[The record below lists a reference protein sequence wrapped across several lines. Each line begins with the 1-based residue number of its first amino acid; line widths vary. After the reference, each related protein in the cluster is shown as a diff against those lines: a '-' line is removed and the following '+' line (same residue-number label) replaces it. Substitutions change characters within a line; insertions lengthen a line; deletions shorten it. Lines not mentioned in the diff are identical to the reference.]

1 MIKKIVALFFVII
14 SILLAFTLVISKPFL
29 DDFKKD
35 NMDHANVLA
44 LNVITA
50 SYNTITEGLING
62 LKSLSYSVYTD
73 PNKGFDEE
81 HILRD
86 LKNIVATNSA
96 YKDIIIT
103 TLDGRAFAASSNG
116 WNKGFNAR
124 TSQREWFTAIIDGK
138 KSAHIAQPYRSNTG
152 EYDFTVSA
160 PILLDG
166 KVVGVLAIVA
176 NLNVLMPKNGV
187 EFGITTQDGYVVAID
202 ESSQDWLGQNLFE
215 VRPTYKNISNEP
227 TLLVSPS
234 GSTYSLFKTPLNHGL
249 VGYIFT
255 NQNKTVDNADM
266 IRNALIIVLVV
277 IGTVLTT
284 AQFIVVRGELSQID
298 TVVNSIKQMADGNF
312 QTVNIPKTGNEID
325 LISTSLHQLQQRIWS
340 VMSSTTDIMSQLS
353 AHQQSITSSTANN
366 IKSSESELNHID
378 LVSIEINDMATTANE
393 IATNAQSAEENTS
406 STLMLSSSSLATL
419 QQSSTIVDQVTDSVQ
434 ESASI
439 FGELKTLSDNISS
452 VVDVIGN
459 ISDQT
464 NLLALNAAIEAAR
477 AGEQGRGFSVV
488 ADEVRALAVKTQD
501 STADIQRI
509 IVTLQAGVTKA
520 TNAMGT
526 NLQLTEKLSVISQDI
541 EQAFTDISEK
551 VSLLSDINSFVATSS
566 EAQFVVNQ
574 RVTQNIDEIKKMVS
588 DNVSGVRNTIDANRE
603 MTLLVNNLNE
613 EIRFFKI

>member
-50 SYNTITEGLING
+50 SYNTITEGLINS
-62 LKSLSYSVYTD
+62 LKSLSYSVYTN
-73 PNKGFDEE
+73 PNKRFDEE
-81 HILRD
+81 HILSD

-124 TSQREWFTAIIDGK
+124 TDQREWFTAIIDGK
-138 KSAHIAQPYRSNTG
+138 KSAHIAQPYKSNTG

-160 PILLDG
+160 PILLNG
-166 KVVGVLAIVA
+166 EVVGVLAIVA

-187 EFGITTQDGYVVAID
+187 EFAITTQDGYVVAID
-202 ESSQDWLGQNLFE
+202 ESSQDWLGKNLFE
-215 VRPTYKNISNEP
+215 VRPTYKDVTTEP
-227 TLLVSPS
+227 TLLVSPA
-234 GSTYSLFKTPLNHGL
+234 GSTYSLFKTQLNHGL

-255 NQNKTVDNADM
+255 NQGKTVDNADM
-266 IRNALIIVLVV
+266 IRNALIIVL
-277 IGTVLTT
+277 IALGTVLTA
-284 AQFIVVRGELSQID
+284 AQFIVVRRELSQID

-312 QTVNIPKTGNEID
+312 QAINIPKTGNEID
-325 LISTSLHQLQQRIWS
+325 LISASLHQLQQRIWN
-340 VMSSTTDIMSQLS
+340 VMTSTTDIMAQLS

-366 IKSSESELNHID
+366 IKCSESELNHID

-406 STLMLSSSSLATL
+406 ATLMLSSSSLATL
-419 QQSSTIVDQVTDSVQ
+419 QQSSTIVDQVTGSVQ

-526 NLQLTEKLSVISQDI
+526 NLQLTDKLSVISQDI
-541 EQAFTDISEK
+541 EQAFTDISAK

-588 DNVSGVRNTIDANRE
+588 DNVSGVQNTIDANRE
-603 MTLLVNNLNE
+603 MALLVNNLNE

>member
-14 SILLAFTLVISKPFL
+14 SVLLALTLVISKPFL

-35 NMDHANVLA
+35 NMDHANTLA
-44 LNVITA
+44 LKVITA
-50 SYNTITEGLING
+50 DYNSVTEGLING

-73 PNKGFDEE
+73 PNKGFDED

-103 TLDGRAFAASSNG
+103 TLDGRVFAASSNG
-116 WNKGFNAR
+116 WDKEFNAL
-124 TSQREWFTAIIDGK
+124 TSQREWFTAIIDDK
-138 KSAHIAQPYRSNTG
+138 KSAHIAQPYKSHTG

-160 PILLDG
+160 PILLND

-176 NLNVLMPKNGV
+176 NLNVLIPKNGV
-187 EFGITTQDGYVVAID
+187 EFAITTQDGYVVAID
-202 ESSQDWLGQNLFE
+202 ESSQDWLGKNLFE
-215 VRPTYKNISNEP
+215 VRPTYKDIRTEP
-227 TLLVSPS
+227 TLIVSPS
-234 GSTYSLFKTPLNHGL
+234 GSTYSLFKVPLNHGL
-249 VGYIFT
+249 IGYIFT

-266 IRNALIIVLVV
+266 IKSALITVLIV
-277 IGTVLTT
+277 IGTVLTA
-284 AQFIVVRGELSQID
+284 AQFIVVRRELSQID
-298 TVVNSIKQMADGNF
+298 TVVNSIKEMSDGRF
-312 QTVNIPKTGNEID
+312 QAINIPKTGNEID
-325 LISTSLHQLQQRIWS
+325 LISTSLHQLQQRIWN
-340 VMSSTTDIMSQLS
+340 VISSTTDIMSQLS
-353 AHQQSITSSTANN
+353 AHQQSITSSTESN
-366 IKSSESELNHID
+366 IKSSESELNQID

-406 STLMLSSSSLATL
+406 ATLMLSSSSLATL
-419 QQSSTIVDQVTDSVQ
+419 QQSSTIVDQVTGSVQ

-526 NLQLTEKLSVISQDI
+526 NLQLTDKLSVISQDI

-566 EAQFVVNQ
+566 ETQFVVNQ
-574 RVTQNIDEIKKMVS
+574 RVTQNIDEIKQMVS
-588 DNVSGVRNTIDANRE
+588 DNVAGVQNTIDANRE
-603 MTLLVNNLNE
+603 MALLVNKLNE

>member
-50 SYNTITEGLING
+50 SYNTVTEGLING

-81 HILRD
+81 RILQD

-124 TSQREWFTAIIDGK
+124 TSQREWFTAIIDDK
-138 KSAHIAQPYRSNTG
+138 KRAHIAQPYKSNTN

-166 KVVGVLAIVA
+166 EVVGVLAIVA

-187 EFGITTQDGYVVAID
+187 EFSITTQDGYVVAID
-202 ESSQDWLGQNLFE
+202 ESSQDWLGKNLFD
-215 VRPTYKNISNEP
+215 VRPTYKDVTTEP
-227 TLLVSPS
+227 TLLVSPA
-234 GSTYSLFKTPLNHGL
+234 GSTYSLFKTQLNHGL

-255 NQNKTVDNADM
+255 NQGKTVDNADM
-266 IRNALIIVLVV
+266 IRNALIIVL
-277 IGTVLTT
+277 IALGTVLTA
-284 AQFIVVRGELSQID
+284 AQFIVVRRELSQID

-312 QTVNIPKTGNEID
+312 QAINIPKTGNEID
-325 LISTSLHQLQQRIWS
+325 LISASLHQLQQRIWN
-340 VMSSTTDIMSQLS
+340 VMTSTTDIMAQLS

-366 IKSSESELNHID
+366 IKCSESELNHID

-406 STLMLSSSSLATL
+406 ATLMLSSSSLATL
-419 QQSSTIVDQVTDSVQ
+419 QQSSTIVDQVTGSVQ

-526 NLQLTEKLSVISQDI
+526 NLQLTDKLSVISQDI
-541 EQAFTDISEK
+541 EQAFTDISAK

-588 DNVSGVRNTIDANRE
+588 DNVSGVQNTIDANRE
-603 MTLLVNNLNE
+603 MALLVNNLNE